1 MEEVQV
7 VMEQSERSNTSASFG
22 SQPPWVWSKIGF
34 PHTEGRERLKEEAD
48 HSSLVGDK
56 FNKEGNKST
65 LLVLGGHK
73 MSRYSHLPTRILNWR
88 TAFLIIRELLVFSKN
103 RLCWLSPKPCWL
115 NLVRDPMCVP
125 VGNRTCPPSAE
136 ETGVDSFRK
145 LACLCTPYTLPGEAV
160 LSGMRRWAGGEIY

>member
-1 MEEVQV
+1 
-7 VMEQSERSNTSASFG
+7 
-22 SQPPWVWSKIGF
+22 
-34 PHTEGRERLKEEAD
+34 
-48 HSSLVGDK
+48 
-56 FNKEGNKST
+56 
-65 LLVLGGHK
+65 

-160 LSGMRRWAGGEIY
+160 LSGMRRWAGGEIYQIRTPTFSPLSILFVPFQVPCVSTGPACSRTMRSQRRLNNSLSPRGAKSLICMRCPIANSRR